1 MTESENEN
9 EREREK
15 HRMLRKGKY
24 GKRVDRNW
32 KIEIDIKNEKG
43 SIHEK
48 NLIILLEIIFYRS
61 FTEDK
66 RLIQIKIDSEE
77 QRKK

>member
-1 MTESENEN
+1 M
-9 EREREK
+9 
-15 HRMLRKGKY
+15 
-24 GKRVDRNW
+24 DRNW

-66 RLIQIKIDSEE
+66 RLVQIKKDSEE